1 MESDPWQWDSS
12 QVQRYFREHA
22 VHDIA
27 DRPSGQLPGPHLFIT
42 ALHDNEVDG
51 ASLLDSVDINMLR
64 GEFGVTS
71 LRHRGSIMHC
81 IKKLQR
87 RSNAFRSRRDSP
99 IPQILAS
106 PHSTPVLPP
115 IDAAAAPAAAA
126 PITPNHEATG
136 ENTRVGEVRI
146 EDEHGRKRRKL
157 NLTTQVPILPVPS
170 RHDQSSYLPD
180 TGVPVDT
187 LFYGN
192 TKMGKI
198 IGELQPEGSVIVED
212 DDPEN
217 NFQFTDQHKR
227 PGEIE
232 FVSLRLRHFLTD
244 VETINVRRRE
254 RDAIA
259 ILPYPERLQTK
270 AHSATVIQAS
280 QHDGG
285 EPIAVREQALFIG
298 TGLDYSGLEHSST
311 GELDYMLHKYKQT
324 SDDGLSLGDL
334 VSQTEQGRSDDGEG
348 QETSDNDDDNR
359 ESDADSQAEESDDE
373 DALNKSRAGEIV
385 DAFIQSIRARWE
397 QKELPKLEKSAWS
410 VWKQMKQS
418 KTIRDAMIA
427 ASESRANDY
436 NRRLNKLRETLLQD
450 EWRTEHSLQ
459 DSCRVLEPTVCDRE
473 KERWKI
479 GVLQRKKEPEHTV
492 HHRGKQTTI
501 PSHGP
506 ADPQRAA
513 PFVPIAADRMS
524 VSPTTP
530 NPLYSETDG
539 NATTGAADEDG
550 EDFHTPSGSP
560 IAMPHDNEMDGF
572 LASDELSP
580 RFDEESDRE
589 QSMQE
594 RTPSPQVHFNNR
606 SGSRTQQTPYGTPV
620 RTQHEMPDRAVEGGD
635 KGTNG
640 ESPVRCH
647 VCKAR
652 LTGNEQ
658 EQTAHVDECL
668 SKKQIMDAESDDD
681 LVSPAALIA
690 RSQRPP
696 STTKRSRG
704 VGLSTQPIEL
714 SSDTTSPAPKKP
726 GRKPKGVKKMKEPEF
741 TGAPDEAGYGEVDS
755 WTWNV
760 LHSKGDRGRFLVK
773 MIREMDVDTRKDLH
787 DCLLN
792 ISDHT
797 RMIQQIGAAAKTHDT
812 GDAENAELDPNIAE
826 TMLFCARIAMT
837 WLTLDAKYFLSAD
850 SMGAAPWAEF
860 YNNDKQTSSFVL
872 QFMHFLKMKDK
883 RTFTGP
889 KQGPLDA
896 PIELSDSGDEVPRR
910 TPHKKRKRKVKESQ
924 TAKQSRNAAL
934 ARHEQFTQ
942 LMESQDF
949 NSSQAVAAV
958 ARDPSKS
965 EIAINPM
972 MKGDPDK
979 DEIFI
984 HPRIAKRIKPHQL
997 EGVQFMWFEL
1007 TTSREDDDTNTQG
1020 CLLAHTM
1027 GLGKTMQTVALLV
1040 ALMEAAESDNPR
1052 VYEQLPSRLRVG
1064 GEGRQL
1070 RTMILCPP
1078 TLLQN
1083 WNKEI
1088 RQWAPKNF
1096 TNVFVVEASSKAAD
1110 QLQDL
1115 EDWHRFGGILCLGY
1129 SMFRQFVVRKGDQ
1142 YGNAAD
1148 RLDTILLQGPDV
1160 VVADEAHNLRNLK
1173 SKLTQAAHSI
1183 NTETRI
1189 ALTGTPM
1196 SNDVQEIYSLVSW
1209 VAPDYLGDQTWFKA
1223 NFAEPIEQGTYEES
1237 TRYERRRSM
1246 KKLAVL
1252 QHDIKPKVNRA
1263 SIEALRGSLKP
1274 KVEFVITVPLT
1285 EIQDKLYKRYVQAVL
1300 GDEDNAKASQ
1310 VRIFSWLAVLG
1321 LLTNHPTAFRQKLL
1335 TPALPKKGNKKKSNG
1350 REASPTPSEDGSHA
1364 TVAVDVSNATELDGG
1379 MTYGDEDVF
1388 TLGFTEQMVKEIIA
1402 DVDASVDPTRSA
1414 KTSLVLDILRHSE
1427 ECGDKVLV
1435 FSSSI
1440 PTLNYFSDLFAS
1452 TSIRYGRIDGS
1463 TKIPDRIQLIEQ
1475 FHKNSFDVFLIS
1487 TRAGGVG
1494 LNIQGANRVII
1505 MDFGFNPAWEEQAIG
1520 RVYRLGQEKPVF
1532 VYRFLAGGTYETNM
1546 WNKQL
1551 FKTSLT
1557 QRVVD
1562 KKNPRRNARRNTR
1575 EFLHVPETVKQEDVA
1590 QWIGKDPD
1598 VLDKILARH
1607 GPTEPGKID
1616 TLIRNISTT
1625 ETLQEEVP
1633 EELDDEEKKEVAA
1646 EIAEGAARP
1655 RGRKAIAM
1663 AQQAAMLAAGS
1674 GLPPA
1679 STQGAQP
1686 HGQSHRKAAGYG
1698 VNAAVTANGRQP
1710 PASTA
1715 PLPAHPQGGLPNLA
1729 PTYQYGGYQQGFGNH
1744 GSSHGHPR

>member
-1 MESDPWQWDSS
+1 
-12 QVQRYFREHA
+12 
-22 VHDIA
+22 
-27 DRPSGQLPGPHLFIT
+27 
-42 ALHDNEVDG
+42 
-51 ASLLDSVDINMLR
+51 MLR

-87 RSNAFRSRRDSP
+87 RSNAFRLRRDSP

-106 PHSTPVLPP
+106 PHSTPILPET
-115 IDAAAAPAAAA
+115 DTAVAPAAAA
-126 PITPNHEATG
+126 PTTPRREATG
-136 ENTRVGEVRI
+136 DNARVGEVRV

-157 NLTTQVPILPVPS
+157 NLTTQVSILPAEN

-180 TGVPVDT
+180 TSVPVDT

-198 IGELQPEGSVIVED
+198 IGELQPEGSVVVED

-244 VETINVRRRE
+244 VETMNVRRRG
-254 RDAIA
+254 RDALA
-259 ILPYPERLQTK
+259 VLPYPERLQTK
-270 AHSATVIQAS
+270 ARSATVIQAS
-280 QHDGG
+280 QRDGE
-285 EPIAVREQALFIG
+285 EPVAVREQSLFVG

-334 VSQTEQGRSDDGEG
+334 VSQTEQGRSEDGEG
-348 QETSDNDDDNR
+348 QETSDNDDDDR
-359 ESDADSQAEESDDE
+359 ESDADSQAEESGDE
-373 DALNKSRAGEIV
+373 DALSKSRAGEIV
-385 DAFIQSIRARWE
+385 DAMIRSIRARWE

-410 VWKQMKQS
+410 VWRQMKQS
-418 KTIRDAMIA
+418 KTVRDVMIA
-427 ASESRANDY
+427 AAESRANDF
-436 NRRLNKLRETLLQD
+436 NRRLNKLRETLLLD
-450 EWRTEHSLQ
+450 EWRTEYSLQ

-479 GVLQRKKEPEHTV
+479 GVMQRKKEPDHTV
-492 HHRGKQTTI
+492 HHRGKQTI
-501 PSHGP
+501 QSHGP
-506 ADPQRAA
+506 ADPQRAT
-513 PFVPIAADRMS
+513 PFAPIAADRMS

-530 NPLYSETDG
+530 NHVYSETID
-539 NATTGAADEDG
+539 NETAGAADEDG
-550 EDFHTPSGSP
+550 EGFHTPTGSP
-560 IAMPHDNEMDGF
+560 VAMPHDNEMDGF

-580 RFDEESDRE
+580 RMDEESARD
-589 QSMQE
+589 QSMPE
-594 RTPSPQVHFNNR
+594 RTPSPQMLFN
-606 SGSRTQQTPYGTPV
+606 SKSDSRTQQSQQSPIEMPV
-620 RTQHEMPDRAVEGGD
+620 RKQYEMSNSAAEGGSTD
-635 KGTNG
+635 SNG
-640 ESPVRCH
+640 ESPAMCH
-647 VCKAR
+647 VCKTK
-652 LTGNEQ
+652 LTGDEKARTSHVNEC
-658 EQTAHVDECL
+658 VR
-668 SKKQIMDAESDDD
+668 KKQIMDAESEDD
-681 LVSPAALIA
+681 LVSPSALIT

-696 STTKRSRG
+696 STTNKSRG
-704 VGLSTQPIEL
+704 FGLSTQPIEL

-726 GRKPKGVKKMKEPEF
+726 GRKPKSVKKMKEIAF
-741 TGAPDEAGYGEVDS
+741 TGAPHEAGYGEVDS
-755 WTWNV
+755 WTWNM

-773 MIREMDVDTRKDLH
+773 MIREMDLATRKDVH

-792 ISDHT
+792 ISDHN
-797 RMIQQIGAAAKTHDT
+797 RMIQQICAAAKTHDT
-812 GDAENAELDPNIAE
+812 GDAEDAELDSDIAE

-837 WLTLDAKYFLSAD
+837 WHTLDAKYFLSGD
-850 SMGAAPWAEF
+850 SMGDAPWVEL
-860 YNNDKQTSSFVL
+860 YNDDKQTSSFVL

-889 KQGPLDA
+889 KQGPLDG
-896 PIELSDSGDEVPRR
+896 PIELSDSEDEVPRR
-910 TPHKKRKRKVKESQ
+910 TPHKKRKRKVQESQ

-972 MKGDPDK
+972 MKGDPEK

-984 HPRIAKRIKPHQL
+984 HPKIAKRIKPHQL

-1007 TTSREDDDTNTQG
+1007 TTSKEDDDTNTQG

-1027 GLGKTMQTVALLV
+1027 GLGKTMQTIAVLV

-1070 RTMILCPP
+1070 RIMILCPP

-1088 RQWAPKNF
+1088 RQWAPKNL

-1110 QLQDL
+1110 QLRDL

-1129 SMFRQFVVRKGDQ
+1129 SMFRQFVVRKGNQ
-1142 YGNAAD
+1142 YGNVAD

-1160 VVADEAHNLRNLK
+1160 VVADEAHNLRNHT
-1173 SKLTQAAHSI
+1173 SKLTQAAHRI

-1209 VAPDYLGDQTWFKA
+1209 IAPDYLGDQTWFKA

-1274 KVEFVITVPLT
+1274 KIEFVITVPLT
-1285 EIQDKLYKRYVQAVL
+1285 QIQDTLYKRYVQAVL

-1335 TPALPKKGNKKKSNG
+1335 TPASQKKGNKKKLNA
-1350 REASPTPSEDGSHA
+1350 REASPTPSDDGSHA
-1364 TVAVDVSNATELDGG
+1364 TVAVDVSNATELDDG

-1388 TLGFTEQMVKEIIA
+1388 TLGFTEKMVKEIIA

-1440 PTLNYFSDLFAS
+1440 PTLNYFSELFAS
-1452 TSIRYGRIDGS
+1452 SGIRFGRIDGS

-1475 FHKNSFDVFLIS
+1475 FHQNSFDVFLIS

-1520 RVYRLGQEKPVF
+1520 RVYRLGQKKPVF

-1575 EFLHVPETVKQEDVA
+1575 EFLHVPETVRQEDVA

-1607 GPTEPGKID
+1607 GPTEPGKVD
-1616 TLIRNISTT
+1616 TLIRNILTT

-1646 EIAEGAARP
+1646 EIAESAARP
-1655 RGRKAIAM
+1655 RGRKAIAI
-1663 AQQAAMLAAGS
+1663 AQQAALLAGGS

-1679 STQGAQP
+1679 STQGAQTY
-1686 HGQSHRKAAGYG
+1686 GQSHRNAAGYG
-1698 VNAAVTANGRQP
+1698 VNAAVANNGRQP

-1715 PLPAHPQGGLPNLA
+1715 PLQAHARGGLPNLA
-1729 PTYQYGGYQQGFGNH
+1729 PTYQYGGYQQGYGNH

>member
-1 MESDPWQWDSS
+1 MPP
-12 QVQRYFREHA
+12 VQ
-22 VHDIA
+22 
-27 DRPSGQLPGPHLFIT
+27 T
-42 ALHDNEVDG
+42 
-51 ASLLDSVDINMLR
+51 
-64 GEFGVTS
+64 
-71 LRHRGSIMHC
+71 
-81 IKKLQR
+81 
-87 RSNAFRSRRDSP
+87 
-99 IPQILAS
+99 
-106 PHSTPVLPP
+106 
-115 IDAAAAPAAAA
+115 
-126 PITPNHEATG
+126 
-136 ENTRVGEVRI
+136 
-146 EDEHGRKRRKL
+146 
-157 NLTTQVPILPVPS
+157 
-170 RHDQSSYLPD
+170 RHDQTSYLPD
-180 TGVPVDT
+180 TSVPVDT

-198 IGELQPEGSVIVED
+198 IGELQPEDDVAVED

-217 NFQFTDQHKR
+217 NFQFTNQQKR
-227 PGEIE
+227 PGEVE

-244 VETINVRRRE
+244 VETINVRRRG

-259 ILPYPERLQTK
+259 ILPYPERLQSK
-270 AHSATVIQAS
+270 ARSATVLQAS
-280 QHDGG
+280 QLDGE
-285 EPIAVREQALFIG
+285 EPVAVREHSLFIG

-311 GELDYMLHKYKQT
+311 GELDYMLHKYRQT

-334 VSQTEQGRSDDGEG
+334 VSQTEQGLSEDGEG
-348 QETSDNDDDNR
+348 QETNSNDDDGSEDR
-359 ESDADSQAEESDDE
+359 GSDADSQAEESGDE
-373 DALNKSRAGEIV
+373 DVLTQSQAGEIV
-385 DAFIQSIRARWE
+385 DAMIQSIRARWE

-410 VWKQMKQS
+410 VWKQMKKS
-418 KTIRDAMIA
+418 KTIRDTMITA
-427 ASESRANDY
+427 AESRANDY
-436 NRRLNKLRETLLQD
+436 NRRLNKLRETLLID

-492 HHRGKQTTI
+492 HHRGKQTSI
-501 PSHGP
+501 LSHGP
-506 ADPQRAA
+506 ADPQPAA
-513 PFVPIAADRMS
+513 PFVPTAADRMS

-530 NPLYSETDG
+530 NHLYSGTDDNG
-539 NATTGAADEDG
+539 TAGAADENG
-550 EDFHTPSGSP
+550 EEFHTPSSSP
-560 IAMPHDNEMDGF
+560 VAMPYDNEMDGF
-572 LASDELSP
+572 FASDELSP

-589 QSMQE
+589 KLLEE
-594 RTPSPQVHFNNR
+594 RTPSPQMHSNNG
-606 SGSRTQQTPYGTPV
+606 SGSSTQRTPVETPV
-620 RTQHEMPDRAVEGGD
+620 RKQHELSNRAVEGGD
-635 KGTNG
+635 NG
-640 ESPVRCH
+640 INLESSARCH
-647 VCKAR
+647 VCKAK
-652 LTGNEQ
+652 LTGNEHA
-658 EQTAHVDECL
+658 QTAHVDECVR
-668 SKKQIMDAESDDD
+668 KKQIMDAESDDD
-681 LVSPAALIA
+681 LESLSEVIA
-690 RSQRPP
+690 RSQKLP
-696 STTKRSRG
+696 STTKKSRG
-704 VGLSTQPIEL
+704 FGLSTQPIEL

-726 GRKPKGVKKMKEPEF
+726 GRKPKGVKKTKESAF
-741 TGAPDEAGYGEVDS
+741 TGAPHDAGYGEVDS
-755 WTWNV
+755 WTWDILN
-760 LHSKGDRGRFLVK
+760 SKGDRGRFLVK
-773 MIREMDVDTRKDLH
+773 MIREMDVGTRKDLH

-792 ISDHT
+792 ISDHS
-797 RMIQQIGAAAKTHDT
+797 RMIQQICAAAKTHDT
-812 GDAENAELDPNIAE
+812 GDAENAHLDADTAE

-837 WLTLDAKYFLSAD
+837 WLTLDAKYFLSAN
-850 SMGAAPWAEF
+850 SMGDAPWVEF
-860 YNNDKQTSSFVL
+860 YKDDKQTSNFAL

-889 KQGPLDA
+889 KQDG
-896 PIELSDSGDEVPRR
+896 PIELSDSGDEVPRH

-972 MKGDPDK
+972 VKGDPDK

-984 HPRIAKRIKPHQL
+984 HPKIAKRIKPHQL

-1007 TTSREDDDTNTQG
+1007 TTSKEGDDTNTQG

-1027 GLGKTMQTVALLV
+1027 GLGKTMQTVTLLV

-1052 VYEQLPSRLRVG
+1052 IYEQLPSHLRIG
-1064 GEGRQL
+1064 GEERQL
-1070 RTMILCPP
+1070 RIMILCPP

-1088 RQWAPKNF
+1088 RQWAPKHA

-1110 QLQDL
+1110 QLRDL
-1115 EDWHRFGGILCLGY
+1115 EDWYKFGGILCLGY
-1129 SMFRQFVVRKGDQ
+1129 SMFRQFVVRKGNQ

-1160 VVADEAHNLRNLK
+1160 VVADEAHNLKNLT
-1173 SKLTQAAHSI
+1173 SKLTQAAHRI

-1285 EIQDKLYKRYVQAVL
+1285 EIQDTLYKRYVQAVL

-1335 TPALPKKGNKKKSNG
+1335 TPASQKKGNKKKLNA
-1350 REASPTPSEDGSHA
+1350 REASPTPSDDGSHA
-1364 TVAVDVSNATELDGG
+1364 TVAVDASNATELDGG

-1402 DVDASVDPTRSA
+1402 DVDASVDPKRSA
-1414 KTSLVLDILRHSE
+1414 KTSLVLDILRLSE

-1440 PTLNYFSDLFAS
+1440 PTLNYFSDLFA
-1452 TSIRYGRIDGS
+1452 TSGIRFGRIDGS
-1463 TKIPDRIQLIEQ
+1463 TKISDRIQIIEQ

-1505 MDFGFNPAWEEQAIG
+1505 MDFGFNPAWEEQAVG

-1575 EFLHVPETVKQEDVA
+1575 EFLHVPETVQQEDVA
-1590 QWIGKDPD
+1590 RWIGKDPD

-1607 GPTEPGKID
+1607 GPTEAGKTD
-1616 TLIRNISTT
+1616 TWIRNISTT
-1625 ETLQEEVP
+1625 ETLQEEVA

-1655 RGRKAIAM
+1655 RGRKANAM
-1663 AQQAAMLAAGS
+1663 AHQAALLAGGTAM
-1674 GLPPA
+1674 PPA
-1679 STQGAQP
+1679 STLGPQAR
-1686 HGQSHRKAAGYG
+1686 GQSYRKATGQG
-1698 VNAAVTANGRQP
+1698 VSAAVATNGRQP

-1715 PLPAHPQGGLPNLA
+1715 PLLAHARGGMPIFG
-1729 PTYQYGGYQQGFGNH
+1729 PTYQYGDYRQGYGNQ

>member
-1 MESDPWQWDSS
+1 
-12 QVQRYFREHA
+12 
-22 VHDIA
+22 
-27 DRPSGQLPGPHLFIT
+27 
-42 ALHDNEVDG
+42 
-51 ASLLDSVDINMLR
+51 
-64 GEFGVTS
+64 
-71 LRHRGSIMHC
+71 MHC
-81 IKKLQR
+81 IKKLRR

-99 IPQILAS
+99 IPQILTS

-115 IDAAAAPAAAA
+115 TDTAAAASAVA
-126 PITPNHEATG
+126 PTTPIPEATG
-136 ENTRVGEVRI
+136 ENARVCEVRV

-157 NLTTQVPILPVPS
+157 NLTTQAPILPVQN
-170 RHDQSSYLPD
+170 RQDQTSYLPD
-180 TGVPVDT
+180 TSVSVDT

-198 IGELQPEGSVIVED
+198 IGELQPEGKVVVED
-212 DDPEN
+212 DDSEN
-217 NFQFTDQHKR
+217 NFHFTNQQKR

-244 VETINVRRRE
+244 VETVDVRRRG

-270 AHSATVIQAS
+270 SRSATVIQAS
-280 QHDGG
+280 PHDGE
-285 EPIAVREQALFIG
+285 EPIAVREQSLFIE
-298 TGLDYSGLEHSST
+298 TGFDYSGLEHSLT

-334 VSQTEQGRSDDGEG
+334 VSQTEQGVSEDEEAKKTSSNGDDGDEDRG
-348 QETSDNDDDNR
+348 
-359 ESDADSQAEESDDE
+359 SDADSQAEESGDE
-373 DALNKSRAGEIV
+373 DVLTKSRAGEIV
-385 DAFIQSIRARWE
+385 DAMIQSIRARWE

-410 VWKQMKQS
+410 VWRQIKRS
-418 KTIRDAMIA
+418 KTIRDTMIA
-427 ASESRANDY
+427 AAESRANDY
-436 NRRLNKLRETLLQD
+436 NRRLNKLRETLLID

-459 DSCRVLEPTVCDRE
+459 DSCGVLEPTVCDRE

-492 HHRGKQTTI
+492 HHRVKQTTI

-506 ADPQRAA
+506 ADAQRAA
-513 PFVPIAADRMS
+513 PFVPSAADRMS
-524 VSPTTP
+524 ASPTTP
-530 NPLYSETDG
+530 NHVYSETDG

-550 EDFHTPSGSP
+550 EEFHTASGSP
-560 IAMPHDNEMDGF
+560 VAMPYDNEMDGF
-572 LASDELSP
+572 FASDELSP

-589 QSMQE
+589 QSMKE
-594 RTPSPQVHFNNR
+594 RTPSPQMHFNNG
-606 SGSRTQQTPYGTPV
+606 SGSRTQRSPVETPL
-620 RTQHEMPDRAVEGGD
+620 RRQHDMSNRAVEGGD
-635 KGTNG
+635 NG
-640 ESPVRCH
+640 SNLKSPASCH
-647 VCKAR
+647 VCKAK
-652 LTGNEQ
+652 LTGDEHAQ
-658 EQTAHVDECL
+658 AAHVDECVR
-668 SKKQIMDAESDDD
+668 KKEIMDAESDED
-681 LVSPAALIA
+681 LVSPTTLIA
-690 RSQRPP
+690 RSQRRP

-714 SSDTTSPAPKKP
+714 SSDTTSPAPRKP
-726 GRKPKGVKKMKEPEF
+726 GRKPKGIKKTKELAF
-741 TGAPDEAGYGEVDS
+741 TGAPDDAGYGEVDS
-755 WTWNV
+755 WTWDV
-760 LHSKGDRGRFLVK
+760 LNKKGDRGRFLVK
-773 MIREMDVDTRKDLH
+773 MIREMDVGTRKDLH

-792 ISDHT
+792 ISDHN
-797 RMIQQIGAAAKTHDT
+797 RMIQQLCAAAKTHDT
-812 GDAENAELDPNIAE
+812 GDAENAQLDPDIAE

-850 SMGAAPWAEF
+850 SMGDAPWAEF
-860 YNNDKQTSSFVL
+860 YKNNKQTSQFVW

-889 KQGPLDA
+889 KQGPLDG
-896 PIELSDSGDEVPRR
+896 PIELSDSGDEVPRH
-910 TPHKKRKRKVKESQ
+910 TPHKKRKRKVQESQ

-984 HPRIAKRIKPHQL
+984 HRKIAKRIKPHQL

-1007 TTSREDDDTNTQG
+1007 TTSKEGDDTSTQG

-1027 GLGKTMQTVALLV
+1027 GLGKTMQTIALLV

-1052 VYEQLPSRLRVG
+1052 VYEQLPSHLRVG
-1064 GEGRQL
+1064 GEERQL
-1070 RTMILCPP
+1070 RIMILCPP

-1088 RQWAPKNF
+1088 RQWAPKNA
-1096 TNVFVVEASSKAAD
+1096 TNVFVVEASSRAAD
-1110 QLQDL
+1110 QLRDL
-1115 EDWHRFGGILCLGY
+1115 EDWYRFGGILCLGY
-1129 SMFRQFVVRKGDQ
+1129 SMFRQFVVRKGNQ

-1160 VVADEAHNLRNLK
+1160 VVADEAHNLRNLT
-1173 SKLTQAAHSI
+1173 SKLTQAAHRI

-1209 VAPDYLGDQTWFKA
+1209 VAPEYLGDQTWFKA

-1285 EIQDKLYKRYVQAVL
+1285 EIQDTLYKRYVQAVL

-1335 TPALPKKGNKKKSNG
+1335 TPALPKKGNKKKLNA
-1350 REASPTPSEDGSHA
+1350 REASPTPSDDGSHA
-1364 TVAVDVSNATELDGG
+1364 TTAVDVSNATELDGG

-1402 DVDASVDPTRSA
+1402 NVDASVDPGRSA
-1414 KTSLVLDILRHSE
+1414 KTSLVLDILRLSE
-1427 ECGDKVLV
+1427 ECNDKVLV

-1452 TSIRYGRIDGS
+1452 SGIRFGRIDGS

-1590 QWIGKDPD
+1590 RWIGKDPD
-1598 VLDKILARH
+1598 VLDKILAQH
-1607 GPTEPGKID
+1607 GPTEPGKVD

-1625 ETLQEEVP
+1625 ETLQEEVA

-1646 EIAEGAARP
+1646 EIAESAARP

-1663 AQQAAMLAAGS
+1663 AQQAAMLAGGTAM
-1674 GLPPA
+1674 PPA
-1679 STQGAQP
+1679 STQGPQA
-1686 HGQSHRKAAGYG
+1686 HGQSNRKAAGYG
-1698 VNAAVTANGRQP
+1698 VNAAITTNGRQP

-1715 PLPAHPQGGLPNLA
+1715 PLPAHEKGGLPNLA
-1729 PTYQYGGYQQGFGNH
+1729 PTYQYGDYQQGYGNH